1 MFKRRGRTLLRP
13 HRRGSRASSR
23 RLLRKLERAG
33 AWRQDFQKP
42 RTSREQNVSLASC
55 AQAESRP
62 PSSARAHRPLSS
74 LAPSRA
80 PGEQCQSS
88 PRAGRGWRAR
98 PGRGGGVDPAWQSGG
113 FLLSAQSRAPAAV
126 AAEHRCGLGGLRA
139 LQHGEGR
146 VAARGCS
153 RDLPEETSTAATP
166 TPEGQ
171 VGPPEPASWGLE
183 RPGLWAGSSP
193 GRRRLRHAKGRC
205 CHGRR
210 PEPEAEEA
218 LGVGSG
224 A

>member
-1 MFKRRGRTLLRP
+1 MSF
-13 HRRGSRASSR
+13 
-23 RLLRKLERAG
+23 
-33 AWRQDFQKP
+33 
-42 RTSREQNVSLASC
+42 ASC

-62 PSSARAHRPLSS
+62 SSSARAQRPLSS

-80 PGEQCQSS
+80 PGEQCRSS

-113 FLLSAQSRAPAAV
+113 FLLSVQSRPPV
-126 AAEHRCGLGGLRA
+126 AAAHRCGPGALRA
-139 LQHGEGR
+139 LPHDGGR
-146 VAARGCS
+146 PAARGCS
-153 RDLPEETSTAATP
+153 RDLPEDTSTAAVP

-171 VGPPEPASWGLE
+171 ADPPESASWGLE

-193 GRRRLRHAKGRC
+193 GRRRLRHARGRC